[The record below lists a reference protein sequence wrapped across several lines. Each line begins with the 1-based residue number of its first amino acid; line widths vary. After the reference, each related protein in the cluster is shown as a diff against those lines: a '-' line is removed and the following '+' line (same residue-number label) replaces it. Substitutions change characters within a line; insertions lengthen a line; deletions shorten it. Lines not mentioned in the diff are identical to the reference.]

1 MDDNVLRNKL
11 SLELRGIDSDY
22 LGPTQHAHAAQM
34 ATAYALA
41 LILNCLERIER
52 RLERIEQNMSAEH
65 RTDVP

>member
-22 LGPTQHAHAAQM
+22 LGPTQRSHSAQM
-34 ATAYALA
+34 ATAYALV
-41 LILNCLERIER
+41 LILNC
-52 RLERIEQNMSAEH
+52 LERIEQNMSAEH